1 MLPSVRP
8 IEAEQTRILRQRIL
22 RPHKQTYELVYPG
35 DDAPDSLHVGAF
47 EEDELVGV
55 ASVMRE
61 QRSGEDDP
69 GAWRIRGM
77 ATIPEV
83 RGHGHGGALL
93 ERCLVHVAAHG
104 GTLAWCT
111 ARVTAMAFYRHFGFE
126 AQGEPFEVPVIG
138 THYVM
143 TRLIR

>member
-8 IEAEQTRILRQRIL
+8 VEAEQTRVLRQQIL
-22 RPHKQTYELVYPG
+22 RPHQQKYELVYPG
-35 DDAPDSLHVGAF
+35 DDAPDSLHLGAF

-61 QRSGEDDP
+61 SRSGEEDP

-93 ERCLVHVAAHG
+93 ERCLVHVAEHG

-111 ARVTAMAFYRHFGFE
+111 VRVTAMAFYRHFGFE